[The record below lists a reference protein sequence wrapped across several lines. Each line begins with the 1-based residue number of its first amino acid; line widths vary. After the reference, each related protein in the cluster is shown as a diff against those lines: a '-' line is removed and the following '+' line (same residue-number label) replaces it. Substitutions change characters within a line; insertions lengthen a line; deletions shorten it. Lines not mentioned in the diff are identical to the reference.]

1 MKESLSYVLVT
12 PYTIAKS
19 RTGGVLSRLL
29 SSVDLDFVGAQMIA
43 VDEQLALR
51 WSEYQRAQSD
61 PKNPFAAHLLADYL
75 YQKVGPN
82 GGRKHRSLLLLF
94 RGENACRK
102 LSDICGAL
110 YAENRSIESLTGETI
125 RDTYSDLIYDRVKTD
140 TVTYFEPAVFT
151 PRNQKYADTILS
163 YLAEWLPTQ
172 SNIIENVIYPDDQ
185 NIEQTLVIIKPDNW
199 CYASSR
205 PGTIVDMFSKTG
217 LRIVGIKVHQMS
229 VAEALKFYGPVE
241 EALKKKLAPTLGK
254 KAKILLE
261 EELNLTFSEK
271 TEKALTES
279 FGLEYSYDQFEQ
291 IIEFMSGYRPSKVPF
306 DERDSVSGV
315 KTLILIYEGVDACAK
330 IREVLGPTDP
340 SKAPEGTVRREF
352 GKNVMVNTAHAS
364 DSVESAKREIEI
376 TNFHYN
382 RCAEIIA
389 TYLQEG

>member
-151 PRNQKYADTILS
+151 PRNQKYADTI
-163 YLAEWLPTQ
+163 
-172 SNIIENVIYPDDQ
+172 
-185 NIEQTLVIIKPDNW
+185 
-199 CYASSR
+199 
-205 PGTIVDMFSKTG
+205 
-217 LRIVGIKVHQMS
+217 
-229 VAEALKFYGPVE
+229 
-241 EALKKKLAPTLGK
+241 
-254 KAKILLE
+254 
-261 EELNLTFSEK
+261 
-271 TEKALTES
+271 
-279 FGLEYSYDQFEQ
+279 
-291 IIEFMSGYRPSKVPF
+291 
-306 DERDSVSGV
+306 
-315 KTLILIYEGVDACAK
+315 
-330 IREVLGPTDP
+330 
-340 SKAPEGTVRREF
+340 
-352 GKNVMVNTAHAS
+352 
-364 DSVESAKREIEI
+364 
-376 TNFHYN
+376 
-382 RCAEIIA
+382 
-389 TYLQEG
+389 